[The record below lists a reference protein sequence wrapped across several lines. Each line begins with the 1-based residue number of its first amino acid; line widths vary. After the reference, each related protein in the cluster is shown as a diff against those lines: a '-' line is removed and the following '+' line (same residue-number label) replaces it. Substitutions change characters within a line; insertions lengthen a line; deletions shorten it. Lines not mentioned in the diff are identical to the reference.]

1 MKKFWKIVFKLILIL
16 IILVGAGGAALGFY
30 GYKAYRG
37 IMDDFPLNKKVEFI
51 KDDPDYVSRDDVSK
65 YYLDAVIA
73 VEDHRFYSHGAV
85 DFLGIGRAV
94 FSNIKKNE
102 LREGGSTL
110 TQQVAK
116 NMYLM
121 NGDGPN
127 DIKTKVRRKLSEVYI
142 AKDLFNTYSRDEI
155 LEFYIN
161 IIYFGDNH
169 YGIKEACNAYLG
181 KDPKDMN
188 LYEAAMM
195 AGIPNAPSVY
205 APTVNKDL
213 CKSRQQKVI
222 NSMLEYGYITEE
234 EAKNNNQ
241 EFIDKIN

>member
-1 MKKFWKIVFKLILIL
+1 MKKFGKFLFKLILFLL
-16 IILVGAGGAALGFY
+16 IVVAISTAALGFY
-30 GYKAYRG
+30 GFKAYQAT
-37 IMDDFPLNKKVEFI
+37 MDDYPLNKKVEFI

-73 VEDHRFYSHGAV
+73 VEDHRFYSHGPV
-85 DFLGIGRAV
+85 DFFGIGRAV

-121 NGDGPN
+121 NESNSPDL
-127 DIKTKVRRKLSEVYI
+127 KVKVRRKLCEIFI
-142 AKDLFNTYSRDEI
+142 ARSLFNTYSRDEI

-169 YGIKEACNAYLG
+169 YGIKEACKAYLG
-181 KDPKDMN
+181 KDPKDMD

-205 APTVNKDL
+205 APTANKDL

-222 NSMLEYGYITEE
+222 NSMLEYGYITKE
-234 EAKNNNQ
+234 EANKNNQ

>member
-1 MKKFWKIVFKLILIL
+1 MKKLGKIFFKLIVIL
-16 IILVGAGGAALGFY
+16 IILCTIAAVSLGFY
-30 GYKAYRG
+30 GYKAYKV
-37 IMDDFPLNKKVEFI
+37 IIDDFPLNKKVEFI
-51 KDDPDYVSRDDVSK
+51 KDDPDYVSKDQVCK

-85 DFLGIGRAV
+85 DYLGIGRAV
-94 FSNIKKNE
+94 FSNIKKKE

-121 NGDGPN
+121 DGEYSGKIQ
-127 DIKTKVRRKLSEVYI
+127 DKVKRKLSEVYI
-142 AKDLFNTYSRDEI
+142 ARNLFNNYSRDDI

-169 YGIKEACNAYLG
+169 YGIKEACNGYLG
-181 KDPKDMN
+181 KDPKDMD

-195 AGIPNAPSVY
+195 AGIPNAPSAY

-222 NSMLEYGYITEE
+222 RSMLEYGYITEE
-234 EAKNNNQ
+234 EANNNDQ
-241 EFIDKIN
+241 KFIDKIN

>member
-1 MKKFWKIVFKLILIL
+1 MKKFIKFLSKLILIFM
-16 IILVGAGGAALGFY
+16 IIAAIGAAALGFY
-30 GYKAYRG
+30 GYKAYQAT
-37 IMDDFPLNKKVEFI
+37 MEDYPLNKKVEFI

-94 FSNIKKNE
+94 FSNLKKNE

-121 NGDGPN
+121 NEASSTDM
-127 DIKTKVRRKLSEVYI
+127 KVRVRRKLCEIYI
-142 AKDLFNTYSRDEI
+142 ARNLFNTYSRDEI

-169 YGIKEACNAYLG
+169 YGIKEACKAYLG

-205 APTVNKDL
+205 APTANKDL

-222 NSMLEYGYITEE
+222 NSMVEYGYITED
-234 EAKNNNQ
+234 EANQNNQ
-241 EFIDKIN
+241 ELIDKIN